1 MIALVLVLIMITLA
15 LASYY
20 GATADSRDS
29 DYTLSHVF
37 ERHHPA

>member
-1 MIALVLVLIMITLA
+1 MIALLLVLIMIA
-15 LASYY
+15 LAVASYF

-37 ERHHPA
+37 ERRNTA